1 MADTAHLELGT
12 RARSFVLHQGG
23 AAPGGALDDRTVE
36 EVLATLDQ
44 RELWA
49 AAEAAKRADEAYAS
63 AAGSTPVAPTDTAR
77 LEEVDARHAAVEAA
91 SDRLQR
97 TVTRT
102 YWLIALSIVAT
113 VAAVL
118 LVGPAG
124 LGLLVIAAAGLVL
137 WALARRR
144 VRRAARAEERALD
157 EVGATSYLGFQ
168 LRRVDE
174 LRAEDER
181 RRSLEDLGEARGQ
194 ALAAWQAV
202 AGDISVDWAL
212 VHRPAIAAILSEQL
226 HEEPRQDAPRL
237 VHPVTD
243 EPQAEDAPVGDPGE
257 MAEAPP
263 EGPPAG
269 PVPSAD
275 DLSVL
280 HVHDRHTALNLSSDD
295 LLGMYRT
302 ILTARVLDQ
311 KIWALNR
318 MGKAAFV
325 VSGQGHEGAQVGS
338 AWALRAGHD
347 IVLPYYR
354 DTAVML
360 TLGMSVEQILLAVL
374 ARADDPNSGARQM
387 PNHWGWPEGNV
398 ITGSSPIAT
407 QLPHAAGLAYAAK
420 LRREDTVVVS
430 YFGEGATSKGDFH
443 EALNFA
449 GIHQLPMVFVC
460 ENNGY
465 AISVPM
471 SSESAVDNVA
481 DRAHAYGFGGV
492 IVDGN
497 DPLDVFAAVHS
508 AVRHARRGDGP
519 TLVECKTY
527 RYLAHT
533 SDDDDRTYRT
543 PQEVE
548 AWRKKDPLRRIT
560 QYLIEQRLLSEADE
574 ERIEAEVKATVDA
587 GAKAAEAAA
596 APAPAS
602 AYDRVYARPLRAL
615 PGVPEGTSGVPAPP
629 AAEPMPTATTE
640 RNVVDAIRWTQQ
652 RLLASDDR
660 VVVLG
665 EDVGPRGGVFRATD
679 GLAAE
684 FGAGRVVDTPL
695 AESSI
700 IGIGIGLA
708 LADLRPIAE
717 IQFADFIHSGFDQLV
732 SEAARIHYRSNGGFN
747 VPLVV
752 RAPWGGGVHGALY
765 HSQSIEATY
774 AHIPGLKVV
783 VPSTP
788 ADVAGM
794 LRAAVDDPD
803 PVLFLEHKKT
813 YRLITGPVPDD
824 DGWRVPIGLA
834 EVARPGDDLT
844 VVTYGLHR
852 HLCLEAAELLADE
865 DGSSV
870 EVIDLRTI
878 SPLDRETVLASV
890 ARTGR
895 CLVVHEDNISFG
907 VGAEVAAIVAAEG
920 FWDLDAPVR
929 RLATADVPS
938 YPFAAPLEA
947 ELFVDTPKIVDAM
960 RSLLAV

>member
-1 MADTAHLELGT
+1 MAD
-12 RARSFVLHQGG
+12 
-23 AAPGGALDDRTVE
+23 
-36 EVLATLDQ
+36 
-44 RELWA
+44 
-49 AAEAAKRADEAYAS
+49 
-63 AAGSTPVAPTDTAR
+63 
-77 LEEVDARHAAVEAA
+77 VD
-91 SDRLQR
+91 
-97 TVTRT
+97 
-102 YWLIALSIVAT
+102 
-113 VAAVL
+113 
-118 LVGPAG
+118 
-124 LGLLVIAAAGLVL
+124 
-137 WALARRR
+137 
-144 VRRAARAEERALD
+144 
-157 EVGATSYLGFQ
+157 
-168 LRRVDE
+168 
-174 LRAEDER
+174 LRAE
-181 RRSLEDLGEARGQ
+181 G
-194 ALAAWQAV
+194 
-202 AGDISVDWAL
+202 
-212 VHRPAIAAILSEQL
+212 
-226 HEEPRQDAPRL
+226 
-237 VHPVTD
+237 
-243 EPQAEDAPVGDPGE
+243 GDPPDP
-257 MAEAPP
+257 APATA
-263 EGPPAG
+263 GHDPAGRRTGG
-269 PVPSAD
+269 PVPTAD

-280 HVHDRHTALNLSSDD
+280 HLHDRHTALGLTADD
-295 LLGMYRT
+295 LRGMYRT
-302 ILTARVLDQ
+302 ILTARLLDQ
-311 KIWALNR
+311 KIWGLNR

-347 IVLPYYR
+347 VVLPYYR
-354 DTAVML
+354 DTGVML
-360 TLGMSVEQILLAVL
+360 TLGMEVGQILLAVL
-374 ARADDPNSGARQM
+374 AKAADPNSGARQM
-387 PNHWGWPEGNV
+387 PNHWGWAEGNV

-420 LRREDTVVVS
+420 LRGEDRVVVS

-443 EALNFA
+443 EAMNFA

-471 SSESAVDNVA
+471 ASESAVDDVA
-481 DRAHAYGFGGV
+481 DRAHGYGFGGV

-497 DPLDVFAAVHS
+497 DPLDVYAAVHA

-533 SDDDDRTYRT
+533 SDDDDRTYRS

-574 ERIEAEVKATVDA
+574 ERIEAEVKAEVDD
-587 GAKAAEAAA
+587 GARAAEAAPGPE
-596 APAPAS
+596 PAT
-602 AYDRVYARPLRAL
+602 AYDKVFARPLRATPGAPLSRASAPDQPVAMAL
-615 PGVPEGTSGVPAPP
+615 PSEGT
-629 AAEPMPTATTE
+629 E
-640 RNVVDAIRWTQQ
+640 RTIVDTVRWTQHQ
-652 RLLASDDR
+652 LMAGDAR
-660 VVVLG
+660 VMVLG

-684 FGAGRVVDTPL
+684 FGRDRVVDTPL

-708 LADLRPIAE
+708 LAGLRPIAE

-732 SEAARIHYRSNGGFN
+732 SEAARIHYRSNGDFA

-788 ADVAGM
+788 ADVCGM
-794 LRAAVDDPD
+794 LRSAVEDPD

-813 YRLITGPVPDD
+813 YRLITGFVPDSD
-824 DGWRVPIGLA
+824 DWRVPIGLA

-852 HLCLEAAELLADE
+852 HLCLEAAQILQDE
-865 DGSSV
+865 DHAAV
-870 EVIDLRTI
+870 EVIDLRTV
-878 SPLDRETVLASV
+878 SPLDRDTVLGSV

-895 CLVVHEDNISFG
+895 CLIVHEDNVSFG
-907 VGAEVAAIVAAEG
+907 VGAEVAAVVAEEA

-938 YPFAAPLEA
+938 YPFAAALEG
-947 ELFVDTPKIVDAM
+947 ELFIDTPKIVEAM
-960 RSLLAV
+960 RTSLRD

>member
-1 MADTAHLELGT
+1 MTEEGGHPMAGT
-12 RARSFVLHQGG
+12 
-23 AAPGGALDDRTVE
+23 D
-36 EVLATLDQ
+36 
-44 RELWA
+44 
-49 AAEAAKRADEAYAS
+49 
-63 AAGSTPVAPTDTAR
+63 
-77 LEEVDARHAAVEAA
+77 VEAA
-91 SDRLQR
+91 DAA
-97 TVTRT
+97 TDDTGVVT
-102 YWLIALSIVAT
+102 
-113 VAAVL
+113 
-118 LVGPAG
+118 
-124 LGLLVIAAAGLVL
+124 
-137 WALARRR
+137 
-144 VRRAARAEERALD
+144 
-157 EVGATSYLGFQ
+157 
-168 LRRVDE
+168 
-174 LRAEDER
+174 
-181 RRSLEDLGEARGQ
+181 
-194 ALAAWQAV
+194 
-202 AGDISVDWAL
+202 
-212 VHRPAIAAILSEQL
+212 
-226 HEEPRQDAPRL
+226 EPDP
-237 VHPVTD
+237 
-243 EPQAEDAPVGDPGE
+243 PQPG
-257 MAEAPP
+257 
-263 EGPPAG
+263 GG
-269 PVPSAD
+269 PVPSSD

-280 HVHDRHTALNLSSDD
+280 HLHDRHTDLGLSADD
-295 LLGMYRT
+295 LVGMYRT
-302 ILTARVLDQ
+302 ILTARMLDQ
-311 KIWALNR
+311 KVWSLNR

-338 AWALRAGHD
+338 AWAMRAGHD
-347 IVLPYYR
+347 IALPYYR
-354 DTAVML
+354 DTGVML

-374 ARADDPNSGARQM
+374 ARAADPNSGGRQM
-387 PNHWGWPEGNV
+387 PNHWGWSEGNV

-420 LRREDTVVVS
+420 LRREDRVAVS
-430 YFGEGATSKGDFH
+430 WFGEGATSKGDFH

-471 SSESAVDNVA
+471 RNESAVDDVA
-481 DRAHAYGFGGV
+481 DRAHSYGFGGM

-497 DPLDVFAAVHS
+497 DPLDVYAAVRS
-508 AVRHARRGDGP
+508 AVRHARKGDGP

-574 ERIEAEVKATVDA
+574 DRIESEVKTEVDRA
-587 GAKAAEAAA
+587 AKAAEAAA
-596 APAPAS
+596 SPEPRT
-602 AYDRVYARPLRAL
+602 AYSKVFARPIHRV
-615 PGVPEGTSGVPAPP
+615 PGAPQQAEEERTAPEAMPLPEGG
-629 AAEPMPTATTE
+629 TE
-640 RNVVDAIRWTQQ
+640 RNIVDTVRWTQQ
-652 RLLASDDR
+652 RLLADDDR
-660 VVVLG
+660 VIVLG

-679 GLAAE
+679 GLAEE
-684 FGAGRVVDTPL
+684 FGEARVFDTPL

-708 LADLRPIAE
+708 LAGLRPIAE

-732 SEAARIHYRSNGGFN
+732 SEAARIHYRSDGDFS

-788 ADVAGM
+788 ADVCGM

-813 YRLITGPVPDD
+813 YRLISGLVPDD
-824 DGWRVPIGLA
+824 DAWRVPIGLA
-834 EVARPGDDLT
+834 EVAREGGDLT

-852 HLCLEAAELLADE
+852 HLCLEAADHLAE
-865 DGSSV
+865 ERGASV

-878 SPLDRETVLASV
+878 SPLDRATVLTSV
-890 ARTGR
+890 AKTGR
-895 CLVVHEDNISFG
+895 CLVVHEDNVSFG
-907 VGAEVAAIVAAEG
+907 VGAEVAAIVAEEA

-938 YPFAAPLEA
+938 YPFAAALEA
-947 ELFVDTPKIVDAM
+947 ELFVDTPKITAAM
-960 RSLLAV
+960 QQMLDL

>member
-1 MADTAHLELGT
+1 MAGT
-12 RARSFVLHQGG
+12 
-23 AAPGGALDDRTVE
+23 DVE
-36 EVLATLDQ
+36 ATD
-44 RELWA
+44 ETTG
-49 AAEAAKRADEAYAS
+49 EAAVPPDVE
-63 AAGSTPVAPTDTAR
+63 PAR
-77 LEEVDARHAAVEAA
+77 P
-91 SDRLQR
+91 S
-97 TVTRT
+97 
-102 YWLIALSIVAT
+102 
-113 VAAVL
+113 
-118 LVGPAG
+118 G
-124 LGLLVIAAAGLVL
+124 
-137 WALARRR
+137 
-144 VRRAARAEERALD
+144 
-157 EVGATSYLGFQ
+157 
-168 LRRVDE
+168 
-174 LRAEDER
+174 
-181 RRSLEDLGEARGQ
+181 
-194 ALAAWQAV
+194 
-202 AGDISVDWAL
+202 
-212 VHRPAIAAILSEQL
+212 
-226 HEEPRQDAPRL
+226 
-237 VHPVTD
+237 
-243 EPQAEDAPVGDPGE
+243 
-257 MAEAPP
+257 
-263 EGPPAG
+263 G
-269 PVPSAD
+269 PVPTGD

-280 HVHDRHTALNLSSDD
+280 HLHDRHSDLGLTADD

-302 ILTARVLDQ
+302 ILTARLLD
-311 KIWALNR
+311 KKVWSLNR

-347 IVLPYYR
+347 IALPYYR
-354 DTAVML
+354 DTGVML

-374 ARADDPNSGARQM
+374 ARADDPNSGGRQM
-387 PNHWGWPEGNV
+387 PNHWGWAEGNV

-407 QLPHAAGLAYAAK
+407 HLPHAAGLAYAAK
-420 LRREDTVVVS
+420 LRKEDRVAVS
-430 YFGEGATSKGDFH
+430 WFGEGATSKGDFH

-471 SSESAVDNVA
+471 RNESAVDDVA
-481 DRAHAYGFGGV
+481 DRAHSYGFGGV

-497 DPLDVFAAVHS
+497 DPLDTYAAVHS
-508 AVRHARRGDGP
+508 AVRRARRGDGP

-560 QYLIEQRLLSEADE
+560 QYLIEQRLLSEAE
-574 ERIEAEVKATVDA
+574 EDRIETEVKEEVDRA
-587 GAKAAEAAA
+587 AKAAEAAA
-596 APAPAS
+596 VPEART
-602 AYDRVYARPLRAL
+602 AYTKVFARPIHRT
-615 PGVPEGTSGVPAPP
+615 PGAPDDLDEERTAPIAAPVPEGGTD
-629 AAEPMPTATTE
+629 
-640 RNVVDAIRWTQQ
+640 RNIVDTIRWTQQ
-652 RLLASDDR
+652 QLLAGDER
-660 VVVLG
+660 VVLLG

-679 GLAAE
+679 GLAEE
-684 FGAGRVVDTPL
+684 FGEGRVFDTPL

-708 LADLRPIAE
+708 LAGLRPIAE

-732 SEAARIHYRSNGGFN
+732 SEAARIHYRSDGDFA

-788 ADVAGM
+788 ADVCGL
-794 LRAAVDDPD
+794 LRSAIDDPD

-824 DGWRVPIGLA
+824 AGWRVPIGLA
-834 EVARPGDDLT
+834 EVARAGDDLT

-852 HLCLEAAELLADE
+852 HLCLEAAQHLADE
-865 DGSSV
+865 AGASI
-870 EVIDLRTI
+870 EVVDLRTI
-878 SPLDRETVLASV
+878 SPLDRATVLTSV
-890 ARTGR
+890 AKTGR
-895 CLVVHEDNISFG
+895 CLVVHEDNVSFG
-907 VGAEVAAIVAAEG
+907 VGAEVAAVVAEEA

-947 ELFVDTPKIVDAM
+947 ELFVDTPKIVAAM
-960 RSLLAV
+960 QAMLEL